1 MDILFDNF
9 LDENTFQPVFKD
21 SLSKEPTRDLIIHQ
35 SKILKYVFNSSHPEF
50 RLRKLFRRKNYSLA
64 QNIDS
69 KSNVS
74 INVLFLSRYLRA
86 PKKLALSINLHERN
100 QAQPRNINF
109 KGLEKVS
116 ITSSCPG
123 MQSVRVI
130 NQIIGSAS
138 STHYISLKCSDFPTK
153 LKAFNKMINQISLR
167 NPRLQKYSLNFPTK
181 KETIDHFLENSNA
194 YFQSLLFDK
203 DDMQL
208 FYDRIAGLSS
218 LESLILDIGTP
229 IETLEVLEK
238 VLSCLASIKTLKK
251 VKLNPLNFSII
262 NKNAAPIF
270 RRIGATQIETLS
282 MTILSPGTNFEHI
295 EEVKGDIANMTRLKN
310 LEIRVMK
317 WPQDISDEEL
327 LAFIEVL
334 GEFTGLESFH
344 FHYGNKKW

>member
-1 MDILFDNF
+1 M
-9 LDENTFQPVFKD
+9 
-21 SLSKEPTRDLIIHQ
+21 
-35 SKILKYVFNSSHPEF
+35 
-50 RLRKLFRRKNYSLA
+50 
-64 QNIDS
+64 
-69 KSNVS
+69 
-74 INVLFLSRYLRA
+74 
-86 PKKLALSINLHERN
+86 
-100 QAQPRNINF
+100 
-109 KGLEKVS
+109 
-116 ITSSCPG
+116 
-123 MQSVRVI
+123 
-130 NQIIGSAS
+130 
-138 STHYISLKCSDFPTK
+138 
-153 LKAFNKMINQISLR
+153 
-167 NPRLQKYSLNFPTK
+167 
-181 KETIDHFLENSNA
+181 ENSNA